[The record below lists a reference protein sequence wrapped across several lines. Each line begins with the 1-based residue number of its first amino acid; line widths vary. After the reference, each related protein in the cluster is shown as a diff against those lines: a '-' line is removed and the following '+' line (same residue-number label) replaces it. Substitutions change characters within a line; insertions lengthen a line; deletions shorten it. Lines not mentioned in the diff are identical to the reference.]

1 MTYTV
6 EIKKSALKALRRLD
20 RSTLDKVKKAIDKLA
35 NDPRPFGYK
44 KLVDEENLYRIRVGN
59 YRIIYEIHDR
69 VLLIVILRVAK
80 RNEDT
85 Y

>member
-1 MTYTV
+1 MIYTV

-20 RSTLDKVKKAIDKLA
+20 RATLDKIKKAIDKLA
-35 NDPRPFGYK
+35 HNPRPFGYK
-44 KLVDEENLYRIRVGN
+44 KLVDEEGLYRIRVGN
-59 YRIIYEIHDR
+59 YRIIYEIQDR

>member
-1 MTYTV
+1 MTYTI
-6 EIKKSALKALRRLD
+6 EIKKSVFKALRRLD
-20 RSTLDKVKKAIDKLA
+20 RSTLDKVKNAIDNLA
-35 NDPRPFGYK
+35 HDPRPFGYK
-44 KLVDEENLYRIRVGN
+44 KLVDEDGLFRIRVGN
-59 YRIIYEIHDR
+59 YRIIYEIHDQ